1 MAKSPR
7 QEASD
12 SCSGSDKSDSV
23 ECPTCGDTF
32 CSTQYMKSHH
42 TQVHGESIAG
52 ELVECAWCGDEFRVQ
67 PSNIREKNYCSNK
80 CFRKGRSERYSGENH
95 PRYNGGEIEVN
106 CEQCGKGYNIPPAK
120 KDKSRF
126 CSRECLNQWR
136 SENETG
142 ENHPQYDRIECECKM
157 CSETVHRQ
165 PSQLERMD
173 NVFCS
178 QECHREY
185 QSIHQRGE
193 NHHHYKPE
201 SIDDYGPNWHRQ
213 RRKALERDNHKCQF
227 CGLPESEHHQ
237 GLSVHHITP
246 REAFMQDGEFDYE
259 QANKLDN
266 LLSLC
271 QACHRKVEQWGLLP
285 DKR

>member
-23 ECPTCGDTF
+23 ECPTCGRTDFKNTHG
-32 CSTQYMKSHH
+32 MKIHH
-42 TQVHGESIAG
+42 AVDHGESIAG
-52 ELVECAWCGDEFRVQ
+52 VSVECNQCGDSYRTYPTLED
-67 PSNIREKNYCSNK
+67 E
-80 CFRKGRSERYSGENH
+80 
-95 PRYNGGEIEVN
+95 
-106 CEQCGKGYNIPPAK
+106 
-120 KDKSRF
+120 SRF
-126 CSRECLNQWR
+126 CSQECKAEWQ
-136 SENETG
+136 SENRKG
-142 ENHPQYDRIECECKM
+142 EDHPNYNRIECECEI
-157 CSETVHRQ
+157 CGETVHRQ
-165 PSQLERMD
+165 PSQLERME

-193 NHHHYKPE
+193 DHHHYKPE